1 MIIPAPRISINF
13 RTHREMVL
21 TRRYLYED
29 IKKFAEVIESS
40 VSAVNRFEKFNYPVS
55 RTFFVEYSDMLET
68 VADENYFKVFKQARL
83 KKNLTQQYI
92 AEKLMT
98 SSSTISKFERG
109 LITPSNL
116 FIISYGLLLG
126 IKVYADDHQ
135 QLHFT
140 ECKPTDE
147 NLPIEEYMKVIGSE
161 NNQ

>member
-1 MIIPAPRISINF
+1 MIIPAPNVSCDAK
-13 RTHREMVL
+13 THREMVL

-29 IKKFAEVIESS
+29 IKKFAETIESS

-83 KKNLTQQYI
+83 EKNLTQQYI

-116 FIISYGLLLG
+116 FIISYGMIVG
-126 IKVYADDHQ
+126 IKVYAKMSQ
-135 QLHFT
+135 QLCFA
-140 ECKPTDE
+140 ECDPTIH
-147 NLPIEEYMKVIGSE
+147 NLPIVEYLDFV
-161 NNQ
+161 NNL

>member
-1 MIIPAPRISINF
+1 MIIPAPNVNCDAK
-13 RTHREMVL
+13 THREMVL

-29 IKKFAEVIESS
+29 IKKFAETIESS
-40 VSAVNRFEKFNYPVS
+40 VGAVNRFEKFNYPVS

-116 FIISYGLLLG
+116 FIISYGMIVGL
-126 IKVYADDHQ
+126 KVYANMHQ
-135 QLHFT
+135 QLCIA
-140 ECKPTDE
+140 ECDPTVH
-147 NLPIEEYMKVIGSE
+147 NLPIVEYLDFVNSL
-161 NNQ
+161 

>member
-1 MIIPAPRISINF
+1 MIIPAPNVSCDAK
-13 RTHREMVL
+13 THREMVL

-40 VSAVNRFEKFNYPVS
+40 VSAVNRFEKFNCPVS

-116 FIISYGLLLG
+116 FIISYGMIVGL
-126 IKVYADDHQ
+126 KVYANMHQ
-135 QLHFT
+135 HLCLT
-140 ECKPTDE
+140 ECEPTDK
-147 NLPIEEYMKVIGSE
+147 NLPIVEYLDFVNSL
-161 NNQ
+161 

>member
-1 MIIPAPRISINF
+1 MIIPAPNISCDAK
-13 RTHREMVL
+13 THREMVL

-29 IKKFAEVIESS
+29 IKKFAETIESS

-116 FIISYGLLLG
+116 FIISYGMIVGL
-126 IKVYADDHQ
+126 KVYAKMSQ
-135 QLHFT
+135 QLYLA
-140 ECKPTDE
+140 ECDPTVH
-147 NLPIEEYMKVIGSE
+147 NLPIVEYLDFV
-161 NNQ
+161 NNL